1 MPRCMLAFVLSAGL
15 AGCASHGA
23 TGTVPLGQPVIIA
36 PGHEVALPAG
46 ARLRFV
52 GVTGDSRCP
61 PDVQCIQSGDATVAF
76 EFRDAGSP
84 PEGVSINTADRPPQ
98 ARIGAWRLQLVD
110 LGRGDAPKATVRV
123 DPAR

>member
-1 MPRCMLAFVLSAGL
+1 MSRCMLALVLPAVL

-23 TGTVPLGQPVIIA
+23 TGPVPLGEPVVIA
-36 PGHEVALPAG
+36 PGREVVLPAG

-61 PDVQCIQSGDATVAF
+61 PGVQCIQAGDATAAF
-76 EFRDAGSP
+76 EYRGAGSP
-84 PEGVSINTADRPPQ
+84 AEGVSINTGDRPPE
-98 ARIGAWRLQLVD
+98 ARIGAWRLRLLE

-123 DPAR
+123 DAMP